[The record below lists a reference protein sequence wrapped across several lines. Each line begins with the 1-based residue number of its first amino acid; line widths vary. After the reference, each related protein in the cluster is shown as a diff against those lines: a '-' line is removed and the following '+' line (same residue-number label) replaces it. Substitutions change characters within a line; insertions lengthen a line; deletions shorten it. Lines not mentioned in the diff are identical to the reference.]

1 MPQSSTT
8 STAIPAS
15 ASTSER
21 LYFLDWVRIIAFF
34 LLIFYH
40 VGMYYVGEDWH
51 VNSPHVIDMI
61 KPLMLLSSPWRL
73 SLLFLV
79 SGVASAFML
88 HKHSAAKFARQRSG
102 RLLPPLLFGMLIIV
116 PPQTYFEVI
125 EKLAYP
131 GSYLDFMK
139 LYLSGYSGFCKDG
152 CLILPTWNHLWF
164 VAYLW
169 AYSLVLA
176 VFMALRA
183 NWFSRLR
190 AVLINQLRG
199 WRIIVLPILYLAL
212 IRVAMLNHFPTTHA
226 LIDDWFNHANYL
238 FFFLF
243 GALIAPS
250 DRFWQELVRLRWPSL
265 LSALAAWIFLVS
277 YYAYF
282 NNVHPAPDWL
292 RLMQR
297 GIWVILEWTAIL
309 AACGF
314 ARLHLQKDHAARRY
328 LTVAIFPVYIF
339 HQTIIVMLAHA
350 LKPYQLAA
358 PAEACLL
365 IVATLILSFSGYEIV
380 KRHALLRPLFG
391 LGKLN
396 SKTSL

>member
-1 MPQSSTT
+1 
-8 STAIPAS
+8 
-15 ASTSER
+15 
-21 LYFLDWVRIIAFF
+21 
-34 LLIFYH
+34 
-40 VGMYYVGEDWH
+40 
-51 VNSPHVIDMI
+51 
-61 KPLMLLSSPWRL
+61 MLLSSPWRL